1 MCPVCTVAV
10 AGGLG
15 LSRFLGIDDVI
26 SGFWVGALI
35 LSTSFWFIRWLKNRF
50 KKEGYDKPIILV
62 MYLLVL
68 YPLAKL
74 NIINHPLN
82 KIFGMD
88 KLILGTLLGSVF
100 FFLGIWADNKIRA
113 VKGKQI
119 TSYQKVIVPIL
130 FLLIPSIITYFLLK

>member
-35 LSTSFWFIRWLKNRF
+35 LSTSFWFLRWLKTKF
-50 KKEGYDKPIILV
+50 KKVSLDIPIILL

-82 KIFGMD
+82 KIFGVD
-88 KLILGTLLGSVF
+88 KLIFGTILGSIF
-100 FFLGIWADNKIRA
+100 FLLGIWTDKKIRKL
-113 VKGKQI
+113 KGRQLVL
-119 TSYQKVIVPIL
+119 YQKVVIPVL
-130 FLLIPSIITYFLLK
+130 FLLVPSIISYFLLK

>member
-35 LSTSFWFIRWLKNRF
+35 LSTSFWFIRWLKSKF
-50 KKEGYDKPIILV
+50 KKEGYDTQIILI
-62 MYLLVL
+62 MYILVL
-68 YPLAKL
+68 YPLVKM

-88 KLILGTLLGSVF
+88 KLIFGTILGSVF
-100 FFLGIWADNKIRA
+100 FLLGIWTDKKIRII
-113 VKGKQI
+113 KGKQVVI
-119 TSYQKVIVPIL
+119 YQKVIVPVL
-130 FLLIPSIITYFLLK
+130 FLLIPSIIAYFLIK